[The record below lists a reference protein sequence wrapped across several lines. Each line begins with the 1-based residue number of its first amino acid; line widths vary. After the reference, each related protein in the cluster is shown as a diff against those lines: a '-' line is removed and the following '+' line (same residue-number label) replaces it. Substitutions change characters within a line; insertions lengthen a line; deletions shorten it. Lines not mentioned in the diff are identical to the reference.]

1 VTSIWGLAEMSE
13 APDGV
18 EFLCRVPSRPA
29 RGPCRF
35 KQRDVARA
43 FKAAKAAGVEVA
55 RVDLAPDGT
64 ISVIPADRQNPQNRQ
79 IPSNNEWD
87 DVLGKPTTPL
97 HS

>member
-18 EFLCRVPSRPA
+18 EFLCHVPSRPA

-43 FKAAKAAGVEVA
+43 FKARTVSIRLIGDLFNALNANTALVRNNNVLSTGFQQLAQNLSPRIFRIGV
-55 RVDLAPDGT
+55 
-64 ISVIPADRQNPQNRQ
+64 VI
-79 IPSNNEWD
+79 
-87 DVLGKPTTPL
+87 GF
-97 HS
+97 

>member
-1 VTSIWGLAEMSE
+1 MTSIWGLAEMSE

-18 EFLCRVPSRPA
+18 EFLCHGLSRPA

-43 FKAAKAAGVEVA
+43 FKAAKAAGVKVA

-64 ISVIPADRQNPQNRQ
+64 ISVIPAYPQNPQN
-79 IPSNNEWD
+79 PSNNEWD